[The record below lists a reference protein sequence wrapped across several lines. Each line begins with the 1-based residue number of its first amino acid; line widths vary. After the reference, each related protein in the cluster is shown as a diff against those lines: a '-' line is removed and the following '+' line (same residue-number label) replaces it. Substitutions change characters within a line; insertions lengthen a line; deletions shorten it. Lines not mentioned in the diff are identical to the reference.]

1 MENAFKYQEPIVDPE
16 TFQHV
21 EFTSHEN
28 TRKIASRVFNG
39 YFFKLDLIVSEPG
52 YNARFLSEAR
62 TAHVR
67 WIADQIRDHGF
78 DQTKPLSGF
87 VKDGKLILTDGHC
100 RYEATLL
107 AISEGAEIDELP
119 CLKEDSSFTDEDRA
133 LALYRRNEGKKL
145 EPIEVATVVIK
156 RLHKLNWDDLR
167 IANELSKSIT
177 WVKDMLILAGAP
189 TQVRELIVSGKIAA
203 NLAIDTLKSEG
214 SNAALKTLNAAVDNA
229 GERGKTRATSKNVR
243 MVSLQKGSAS
253 TDWKKYGPKLQK
265 ALQAICSA
273 ENLEAR
279 EYLIGQAGPLLRE
292 I

>member
-1 MENAFKYQEPIVDPE
+1 MNTAFQYQEPIVDPE
-16 TFQHV
+16 AFQHV

-28 TRKIASRVFNG
+28 VRKIASRALNG
-39 YFFKLDLIVSEPG
+39 YFFKLDQIAIEPG
-52 YNARFLSEAR
+52 YNARFPSEAR

-87 VKDGKLILTDGHC
+87 VKGGKFIPTDGHC
-100 RYEATLL
+100 RYEATLI
-107 AISEGAEIDELP
+107 AVSEGAEIDELP

-177 WVKDMLILAGAP
+177 WVKDMLTLAGAP
-189 TQVRELIVSGKIAA
+189 SQVREMIIQGKVAA
-203 NLAIDTLKSEG
+203 SLAIDTLKSEG

-229 GERGKTRATSKNVR
+229 GERGKTRATAKTVR
-243 MVSLQKGSAS
+243 LVSLQKGSAT
-253 TDWKKYGPKLQK
+253 TDWKKHGPKLQK
-265 ALQAICSA
+265 ALQAIVDA
-273 ENLEAR
+273 DNEETLNT
-279 EYLIGQAGPLLRE
+279 LIGQARTLLRE